1 MNIEEAKTLIK
12 KIIESALDTNQV
24 INDNFELIGGD
35 SQLDSMKLVEICLEL
50 EDIAD
55 DHGFEFDW
63 TSEKAMSA
71 MNSIFKSPNT
81 LTEEFNRQY
90 KLSKIK

>member
-12 KIIESALDTNQV
+12 KIIEDALDTHQV

-63 TSEKAMSA
+63 TSEKAMSKSQS
-71 MNSIFKSPNT
+71 MFKNIES
-81 LTEEFNRQY
+81 LAFEFTSQSRN
-90 KLSKIK
+90 